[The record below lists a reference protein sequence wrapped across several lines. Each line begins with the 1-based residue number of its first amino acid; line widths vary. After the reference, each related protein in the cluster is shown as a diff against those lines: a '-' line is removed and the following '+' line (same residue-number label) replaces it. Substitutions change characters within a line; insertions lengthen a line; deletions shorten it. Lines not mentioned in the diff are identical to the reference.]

1 MPIHWRWRRLPRC
14 PSANFSR
21 SRESPTDWLHARQNS
36 GTRRLEPFPKLRTSL
51 QPSSRLTQKNPQ
63 ITQITLIEKIKKSV
77 AHDLRF
83 AFFKFPPTMR
93 HASRA
98 LILPHL
104 GDTCAICEFFLRTSV
119 SRAG

>member
-1 MPIHWRWRRLPRC
+1 MPIHCRWRRLPRC

-36 GTRRLEPFPKLRTSL
+36 GTRRLEPFPKSRTSL

-77 AHDLRF
+77 AHGLRF
-83 AFFKFPPTMR
+83 AFFKFPPDDAACISSAYF
-93 HASRA
+93 ASPRRY
-98 LILPHL
+98 LRNLCNLWILL
-104 GDTCAICEFFLRTSV
+104 SQ
-119 SRAG
+119 AG